1 MKRYAQVF
9 VVALIFT
16 FSAAVHGTAPAAD
29 TPPTPPW
36 PQWRGPT
43 RDGQV
48 TGPTWPDS
56 LQEGSLESLWRI
68 PLGPSYSGPIVSDE
82 LVFTT
87 ATKNKEI
94 EVVSAFDRRTG
105 KNRWSREWPGAIS
118 VPFFAKSS
126 GDWIRSTPAYDG
138 ECLYVA
144 GMRDVLVCLVAKTGQ
159 ERWRVDFVKEVK
171 SPLPDFG
178 FVCSPMVDGD
188 FVYVQAGGAVAKL
201 DKQTGAII
209 WRTLGDEGGLFG
221 SAFSSPILAELLGK
235 RQLIVQTRQKLAGV
249 DPQSGDVLWSQV
261 VPSFRGMNILTPVV
275 VGDAIF
281 TSSYQN
287 KSWLYRIAR
296 EEDRFTV
303 AEAWSNKAQG
313 YMSTPVVVG
322 GYAYLHLGNQRFIC
336 INLQNGERM
345 WTSPP
350 FGKYASLVAQGDRI
364 LALDQQGVLLLIKAN
379 PEKFELLDSRKV
391 SEADTWAHLAISG
404 DEIFVRE
411 LEALAAYRWRR
422 VPRPSQPR

>member
-1 MKRYAQVF
+1 
-9 VVALIFT
+9 
-16 FSAAVHGTAPAAD
+16 
-29 TPPTPPW
+29 
-36 PQWRGPT
+36 
-43 RDGQV
+43 
-48 TGPTWPDS
+48 
-56 LQEGSLESLWRI
+56 
-68 PLGPSYSGPIVSDE
+68 